1 MTSEELFMKKIG
13 QISFISI
20 AIIFVLI
27 EVLFLGEPLKRQII
41 DLFILV
47 TLAWLVGRQYDKV
60 KFYGE
65 RIKVSE
71 ENKSK

>member
-27 EVLFLGEPLKRQII
+27 EVLLLGEPLKRQII

-47 TLAWLVGRQYDKV
+47 TLAWFVGRQYDKV

-65 RIKVSE
+65 RIKASE

>member
-1 MTSEELFMKKIG
+1 MKKIG

-41 DLFILV
+41 DL
-47 TLAWLVGRQYDKV
+47 Y
-60 KFYGE
+60 
-65 RIKVSE
+65 
-71 ENKSK
+71 